1 MFAWVVIGVNLISLI
16 CILLFKMKI
25 DFSLIKNWILK
36 RKIIDILIKF
46 INCFFKK
53 RKIKKLINKITWDNW
68 IKLLFWVIVI
78 FDLSTVASFATNIM
92 TIASLADDHNGLVA
106 YLLINLLFVIDLF
119 YIENNYSKTNIKF
132 KHPNK
137 RKARTIRRQKKI
149 NRFFIILIISLILSI
164 ILVFIIT
171 PNFSLNMKFT
181 AAIELFKL
189 VIDSTLLGIVINVIQ
204 NSDELTIKS
213 SILYVAALIVIFVSY
228 GIFSTIEQFMS

>member
-78 FDLSTVASFATNIM
+78 FDLSTVASFTTNIM

-137 RKARTIRRQKKI
+137 RRARTIRRQKKI

-171 PNFSLNMKFT
+171 PNFLLNMKFT

>member
-171 PNFSLNMKFT
+171 PNFLLNMKFT

>member
-1 MFAWVVIGVNLISLI
+1 M
-16 CILLFKMKI
+16 
-25 DFSLIKNWILK
+25 
-36 RKIIDILIKF
+36 
-46 INCFFKK
+46 
-53 RKIKKLINKITWDNW
+53 
-68 IKLLFWVIVI
+68 LFWVIVI
-78 FDLSTVASFATNIM
+78 FDLLTVASFATNIM

-106 YLLINLLFVIDLF
+106 YLLINLLFAIDLF

-132 KHPNK
+132 KHSNK
-137 RKARTIRRQKKI
+137 RKAKTIRRQRKI

-189 VIDSTLLGIVINVIQ
+189 VIDSTLLGIVVNVIQ

-213 SILYVAALIVIFVSY
+213 SILYIAALIVIFISY
-228 GIFSTIEQFMS
+228 GIFATIEQFMS

>member
-78 FDLSTVASFATNIM
+78 FDLSTVASFA
-92 TIASLADDHNGLVA
+92 DDHNGLVA

-149 NRFFIILIISLILSI
+149 NRLFIILIISLILSI

-171 PNFSLNMKFT
+171 PNFLLNMKFT

>member
-92 TIASLADDHNGLVA
+92 TIASLVDDHNGLVA

-137 RKARTIRRQKKI
+137 RKARTIRIQKKI

>member
-1 MFAWVVIGVNLISLI
+1 MFVWFVIGVNLISLI
-16 CILLFKMKI
+16 CILLSKMKI
-25 DFSLIKNWILK
+25 DISLIKNWLLK
-36 RKIIDILIKF
+36 RKLLIKF
-46 INCFFKK
+46 RNCFFKI
-53 RKIKKLINKITWDNW
+53 IKKWINKITWDNW

-78 FDLSTVASFATNIM
+78 FDLLTVASFATNIM

-106 YLLINLLFVIDLF
+106 YLLINLLFAIDLF

-132 KHPNK
+132 KHSNK
-137 RKARTIRRQKKI
+137 RKAKTIRRQRKI

-189 VIDSTLLGIVINVIQ
+189 VIDSTLLGIVVNVIQ

-213 SILYVAALIVIFVSY
+213 SILYIAALIVIFISY
-228 GIFSTIEQFMS
+228 GIFATIEQFMS

>member
-1 MFAWVVIGVNLISLI
+1 M
-16 CILLFKMKI
+16 
-25 DFSLIKNWILK
+25 
-36 RKIIDILIKF
+36 
-46 INCFFKK
+46 
-53 RKIKKLINKITWDNW
+53 INKITWDNW

-149 NRFFIILIISLILSI
+149 NRFL
-164 ILVFIIT
+164 
-171 PNFSLNMKFT
+171 
-181 AAIELFKL
+181 
-189 VIDSTLLGIVINVIQ
+189 
-204 NSDELTIKS
+204 
-213 SILYVAALIVIFVSY
+213 
-228 GIFSTIEQFMS
+228 